1 MKNRRD
7 KMLSRVQVEWSL
19 RMRVKSLNTIS
30 VSIGALSVFFL
41 VSFFLTDSTLFS
53 VDLVGFF
60 GFHN

>member
-1 MKNRRD
+1 
-7 KMLSRVQVEWSL
+7 
-19 RMRVKSLNTIS
+19 MRVKSLNTIS